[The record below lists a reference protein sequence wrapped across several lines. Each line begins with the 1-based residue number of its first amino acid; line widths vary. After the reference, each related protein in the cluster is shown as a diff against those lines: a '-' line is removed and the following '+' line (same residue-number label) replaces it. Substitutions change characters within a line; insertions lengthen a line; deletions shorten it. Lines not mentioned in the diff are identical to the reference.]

1 MKTRIK
7 AIILAL
13 TLTIASVPFV
23 GGLNTYG
30 SVEENLDFLSSTNY
44 EKDIE
49 WDLYDDFI
57 RYDLC
62 ITDYDALTDEE
73 KELCEFI
80 FVTERSANDTVIC
93 ERARRQLA
101 GYDVGERVTLDATE
115 KYNEIRDYNYS
126 YSFGINEG
134 LAEQYQSYEEFF
146 DANYYEYHP
155 DVSIFHCVPDIKHID
170 YYSNINEY
178 WLDDEGNERIFSNG
192 EAEGIVEDSYKEIHG
207 YYKFNEDTQEYDVE
221 YIEKPDVRLSSI
233 EYDGC
238 EYVVLPDNTV
248 ALSNLIDKTTA
259 EIIVPESVEGMTVVG
274 IEFKAFADSAVT
286 DVILPDTIEYIA
298 PYAFYNCDSLVNIN
312 FPEGLDF
319 IGNRAFTQCGS
330 LGEIILDCPNLITVK
345 LLFSKS
351 DISTLSINTKAIT
364 YGINTFN
371 SCDNFIIGENAEK
384 IDAIVLYRFSDIVVE
399 TKAIVQQIEEQIP
412 FDEITISSSV
422 EIIGALSPANG
433 WWGGSGVDAP
443 PEIPLIE
450 PNDCLFDSDTV
461 INGYYNTE
469 AHRYA
474 VEWGL
479 KFNPLDE
486 GVAYGDINL
495 DGEISVADAVLLQ
508 SKLVGKDVTV
518 GYEADLAKDGIIDI
532 FDMIEMRSKLIS
544 NK

>member
-1 MKTRIK
+1 MKTKIK
-7 AIILAL
+7 AILLAL
-13 TLTIASVPFV
+13 ALIVSSIPFTGITANAV
-23 GGLNTYG
+23 DLSESYTQEVDW
-30 SVEENLDFLSSTNY
+30 SLWERFL
-44 EKDIE
+44 K
-49 WDLYDDFI
+49 
-57 RYDLC
+57 YDLC
-62 ITDYDALTDEE
+62 ITDYDSLTDEE

-101 GYDVGERVTLDATE
+101 GYDVGERVTLDVTE

-126 YSFGINEG
+126 YSFGINES

-192 EAEGIVEDSYKEIHG
+192 EAEGIVEDSYKEVYG
-207 YYKFNEDTQEYDVE
+207 YYNFNEDTQEYDVE

-233 EYDGC
+233 EYNSC
-238 EYVVLPDNTV
+238 EYVVLPDDTV

-259 EIIVPESVEGMTVVG
+259 EIIVPESVDGKTVVG
-274 IEFKAFADSAVT
+274 IEFKAFANSAVT

-319 IGNRAFTQCGS
+319 IGNEALGLCDS
-330 LGEIILDCPNLITVK
+330 LGNLVVNCPNLIAVRYAFYHSYIDSLK
-345 LLFSKS
+345 LDIKY
-351 DISTLSINTKAIT
+351 ISTGCLNYT
-364 YGINTFN
+364 
-371 SCDNFIIGENAEK
+371 SCDSFMIGENTKRIESWFTF
-384 IDAIVLYRFSDIVVE
+384 IDISIPPTV
-399 TKAIVQQIEEQIP
+399 KAIVQKTGEDGITAEN
-412 FDEITISSSV
+412 ITIPPTV
-422 EIIGALSPANG
+422 EIIGALSPASG
-433 WWGGSGVDAP
+433 WCGLSGVDKE

-450 PNDCLFDSDTV
+450 LNDCLFDSDTV

-486 GVAYGDINL
+486 DIAYGDINL

-518 GYEADLAKDGIIDI
+518 GYEADLAKDGIIDV

-544 NK
+544 QN